1 MSKNLKALKEKRNA
15 LIQEMSTLADTV
27 DKEVRGFSKA
37 ELSRISEIKAEVAS
51 LDSTI
56 ESIKEVRSL
65 AKIEGEEKGEKQ
77 HMVLKDK
84 ELEIRGMEQFL
95 RGQYGEERRAL
106 TNANTAEGVGT
117 EGGTAGQQGVTIPEG
132 VYGEIIELLGE
143 NAPVFE
149 MARKF
154 PSVTGNLKVAREGDQ
169 SDEGFI
175 GETLDATKLK
185 PMLKAVTLKQKRV
198 AAALQ
203 LTNQL
208 VNDSAVDI
216 VEYSTRRLSRSAA
229 KAIERGI
236 LVGAKTPG
244 EEADDTF
251 RPIIGD
257 TAVLSHTV
265 AAVNEL
271 TVEEILDIYGTLN
284 PAYLDGAAWIVSRA
298 VFNKMLKLKD
308 GDGSYLVFRTI
319 VEGRPGYTLLG
330 CPVYVSDVLKDNAT
344 SQVVFG
350 NITEG
355 YGMLI
360 KKDMNLVAVTADTTQ
375 ALAGGRLY
383 VLDAYMDGAVI
394 NPNAI
399 VVAKKA

>member
-1 MSKNLKALKEKRNA
+1 MGKNLKALKEKRNA
-15 LIQEMSTLADTV
+15 LIQEMSALADTV

-37 ELSRISEIKAEVAS
+37 ELSRISEIKAEVAG

-65 AKIEGEEKGEKQ
+65 AKIEDEGKGEKQ
-77 HMVLKDK
+77 HMELNDK

-106 TNANTAEGVGT
+106 TNANTTEGVGT
-117 EGGTAGQQGVTIPEG
+117 KGGTAGQQGVTIPEN

-169 SDEGFI
+169 DDEGFI

-216 VEYSTRRLSRSAA
+216 VGYSTRRLSRSAA

-236 LVGAKTPG
+236 LIGAKTG
-244 EEADDTF
+244 EDADDTF

-257 TAVLSHTV
+257 ANVLTHTV
-265 AAVNEL
+265 AAVNDL
-271 TVEEILDIYGTLN
+271 TIEEILDIYGTLN
-284 PAYLDGAAWIVSRA
+284 PGYLDGAAWIVSRA

-319 VEGRPGYTLLG
+319 VDGRPGYTLLG
-330 CPVYVSDVLKDNAT
+330 CPVYVSDVLKDHAN

-350 NITEG
+350 NINEG

-383 VLDAYMDGAVI
+383 VLDAYMDGAVV

>member
-1 MSKNLKALKEKRNA
+1 MGKNLKALKEKRNA
-15 LIQEMSTLADTV
+15 LIQEMSALADTV

-37 ELSRISEIKAEVAS
+37 ELSRISEIKAEVAG

-65 AKIEGEEKGEKQ
+65 AKIEDEGKGEKQ
-77 HMVLKDK
+77 HMELNDK

-117 EGGTAGQQGVTIPEG
+117 EGGNAGQQGVTIPEN

-169 SDEGFI
+169 DDEGFI

-216 VEYSTRRLSRSAA
+216 VGYSTRRLSRSAA

-236 LVGAKTPG
+236 LIGAKTG
-244 EEADDTF
+244 EDADDTF

-257 TAVLSHTV
+257 ANVLTHTV
-265 AAVNEL
+265 AAVNDL
-271 TVEEILDIYGTLN
+271 TIEEILDIYGTLN
-284 PAYLDGAAWIVSRA
+284 PGYLDGAAWIVSRA

-319 VEGRPGYTLLG
+319 VDGRPGYTLLG
-330 CPVYVSDVLKDNAT
+330 CPVYVSDVLKDHAN

-350 NITEG
+350 NINEG

-383 VLDAYMDGAVI
+383 VLDAYMDGAVV

>member
-1 MSKNLKALKEKRNA
+1 MENLKALKEKRNA
-15 LIQEMSTLADTV
+15 LIQEMNALADTV
-27 DKEVRGFSKA
+27 DKEVRSFSKA
-37 ELSRISEIKAEVAS
+37 ELSRISEIKAEVAA

-56 ESIKEVRSL
+56 EGVKEVRSL
-65 AKIEGEEKGEKQ
+65 AKVEDKGKGEKQ

-84 ELEIRGMEQFL
+84 EFEIRGMEQFL

-106 TNANTAEGVGT
+106 TDANTAEGVGG
-117 EGGTAGQQGVTIPEG
+117 EGGTAGQQGVTIPEN

-154 PSVTGNLKVAREGDQ
+154 PSVTGNLKVAREDGQD
-169 SDEGFI
+169 DEGFI

-185 PMLKAVTLKQKRV
+185 PVLKAVTLKQKRV

-216 VEYSTRRLSRSAA
+216 VEYATRRLSRSAA

-236 LVGAKTPG
+236 LIGHKSG
-244 EEADDTF
+244 EDADDTF

-257 TAVLSHTV
+257 ANVLSHTV
-265 AAVNEL
+265 ATVNEL

-383 VLDAYMDGAVI
+383 VLDAYMDGAVV
-394 NPNAI
+394 NPKAI
-399 VVAKKA
+399 VVGKKA

>member
-1 MSKNLKALKEKRNA
+1 MGKNLKALKEKRNT
-15 LIQEMSTLADTV
+15 LIQEMSTLADTA
-27 DKEVRGFSKA
+27 DQEVRGFNEA
-37 ELSRISEIKAEVAS
+37 ELSRMSEIKAEVAG

-65 AKIEGEEKGEKQ
+65 AKAEDEEKGEKQ
-77 HMVLKDK
+77 HMELEGK

-106 TNANTAEGVGT
+106 TDANTTDGVGT
-117 EGGTAGQQGVTIPEG
+117 EGGTAGQQGVTIPEN

-169 SDEGFI
+169 DDEGFI
-175 GETLDATKLK
+175 GETFDATKLK

-208 VNDSAVDI
+208 VNDSAVNI
-216 VEYSTRRLSRSAA
+216 VDYSTRRLARSTA

-236 LVGAKTPG
+236 LIGAKSS
-244 EEADDTF
+244 EDADDTF
-251 RPIIGD
+251 RPIIGNTD
-257 TAVLSHTV
+257 VLTHNV
-265 AAVNEL
+265 AAINDL

-284 PAYLDGAAWIVSRA
+284 PGYLAGAAWIVSRA

-308 GDGSYLVFRTI
+308 GDGTYLVFRTI

-350 NITEG
+350 NINEG

-383 VLDAYMDGAVI
+383 VLDAYMDGAVV

>member
-27 DKEVRGFSKA
+27 DKEVRSFSKA
-37 ELSRISEIKAEVAS
+37 ELSRISEIKAEVAA

-56 ESIKEVRSL
+56 EGVKEVRSL
-65 AKIEGEEKGEKQ
+65 AKVEDEGKGEKQ
-77 HMVLKDK
+77 HMELKDK
-84 ELEIRGMEQFL
+84 EFEIRGMEQFL

-106 TNANTAEGVGT
+106 TDANTAEGIGG
-117 EGGTAGQQGVTIPEG
+117 EGGTAGQQGVTIPEN

-154 PSVTGNLKVAREGDQ
+154 PSVTGNLKIAREDGQD
-169 SDEGFI
+169 DEGFI

-185 PMLKAVTLKQKRV
+185 PVLKAVTLKQKRV

-236 LVGAKTPG
+236 LIGAKSG

-257 TAVLSHTV
+257 ANVLTHTV
-265 AAVNEL
+265 AAVDEL

>member
-1 MSKNLKALKEKRNA
+1 MENLKALKEKRNA
-15 LIQEMSTLADTV
+15 LIQEMNALADTV
-27 DKEVRGFSKA
+27 DKEVRSFSKA
-37 ELSRISEIKAEVAS
+37 ELSRISEIKAEVAA

-56 ESIKEVRSL
+56 EGVKEVRSL
-65 AKIEGEEKGEKQ
+65 AKVEDKGKGEKQ

-84 ELEIRGMEQFL
+84 EFEIRGMEQFL

-106 TNANTAEGVGT
+106 TDANTAEGVGG
-117 EGGTAGQQGVTIPEG
+117 EGGTAGQQGVTIPEN

-154 PSVTGNLKVAREGDQ
+154 PSVTGNLKIAREDGQD
-169 SDEGFI
+169 DEGFI

-185 PMLKAVTLKQKRV
+185 PVLKAVTLKQKRV

-216 VEYSTRRLSRSAA
+216 VEYATRRLSRSAA

-236 LVGAKTPG
+236 LIGHKSG
-244 EEADDTF
+244 EDADDTF

-257 TAVLSHTV
+257 ANVLSHTV
-265 AAVNEL
+265 ATVNEL

-383 VLDAYMDGAVI
+383 VLDAYMDGAVV
-394 NPNAI
+394 NPKAI
-399 VVAKKA
+399 VVGKKA

>member
-1 MSKNLKALKEKRNA
+1 MGKNLKALKEKRNG
-15 LIQEMSTLADTV
+15 LIEEMNTLADV
-27 DKEVRGFSKA
+27 ADKEVRGFNEA
-37 ELSRISEIKAEVAS
+37 ELSRMSEIKAEVAG

-65 AKIEGEEKGEKQ
+65 AQAEDHEEGEKE
-77 HMVLKDK
+77 HMELEGK
-84 ELEIRGMEQFL
+84 ELEVRGMEQFL

-106 TNANTAEGVGT
+106 TDANTTDGIGT
-117 EGGTAGQQGVTIPEG
+117 EGGTAGQQGVTIPEN
-132 VYGEIIELLGE
+132 VYGDIIELLGE

-154 PSVTGNLKVAREGDQ
+154 PSVTGNLKIAREGDEN
-169 SDEGFI
+169 DEGFI

-216 VEYSTRRLSRSAA
+216 VGYSTRRLARSTA

-236 LVGAKTPG
+236 LIGAKSS
-244 EEADDTF
+244 EDADDTF

-257 TAVLSHTV
+257 AGVLTHTV
-265 AAVNEL
+265 AAVDAL

-284 PAYLDGAAWIVSRA
+284 PGYLDGAAWIVSRA

-308 GDGSYLVFRTI
+308 GDGTYLVFRTI

-330 CPVYVSDVLKDNAT
+330 CPVYVSDVLKDNIT

-350 NITEG
+350 NINEG
-355 YGMLI
+355 YGMMI

-383 VLDAYMDGAVI
+383 VLDAYMDGAVV

>member
-1 MSKNLKALKEKRNA
+1 MGKNLKALKEKRNG
-15 LIQEMSTLADTV
+15 LIEEMNTLADV
-27 DKEVRGFSKA
+27 ADKEVRGFNEA
-37 ELSRISEIKAEVAS
+37 ELSRMSEIKAEVAG

-65 AKIEGEEKGEKQ
+65 AQAEDHEEGEKE
-77 HMVLKDK
+77 HMELEGK
-84 ELEIRGMEQFL
+84 ELEVRGMEQFL

-106 TNANTAEGVGT
+106 TDANTTDGIGT
-117 EGGTAGQQGVTIPEG
+117 EGGTAGQQGVTIPEN
-132 VYGEIIELLGE
+132 VYGDIIELLGE

-169 SDEGFI
+169 DDEGFI

-208 VNDSAVDI
+208 VNDSAVNI
-216 VEYSTRRLSRSAA
+216 VDYSTRRLARSTA

-236 LVGAKTPG
+236 LIGAKSG
-244 EEADDTF
+244 EDADDTF
-251 RPIIGD
+251 RPIIGNTD
-257 TAVLSHTV
+257 VLTHTV
-265 AAVNEL
+265 AAVDAL

-284 PAYLDGAAWIVSRA
+284 PGYLNGAAWIVSRA

-308 GDGSYLVFRTI
+308 GDGTYLVFRTI

-330 CPVYVSDVLKDNAT
+330 CPVYVSDVLKDNVT

-350 NITEG
+350 NINEG

-383 VLDAYMDGAVI
+383 VLDAYMDGAVV

-399 VVAKKA
+399 VVAKNA

>member
-1 MSKNLKALKEKRNA
+1 MEENLKALKEKRNA
-15 LIQEMSTLADTV
+15 LIQEMNALADTV
-27 DKEVRGFSKA
+27 DKEVRSFSKA
-37 ELSRISEIKAEVAS
+37 ELSRISEIKAEVAA

-56 ESIKEVRSL
+56 ESVKEVRSL
-65 AKIEGEEKGEKQ
+65 AKVEDEGKGEKQ
-77 HMVLKDK
+77 HMELNDK
-84 ELEIRGMEQFL
+84 EFEIRGMEQFL

-106 TNANTAEGVGT
+106 TDANTTKGVGT
-117 EGGTAGQQGVTIPEG
+117 EGGTAGQQGVTIPEN

-154 PSVTGNLKVAREGDQ
+154 PSVTGNLKIAREDGQD
-169 SDEGFI
+169 DEGFI

-185 PMLKAVTLKQKRV
+185 PVLKAVTLKQKRV

-236 LVGAKTPG
+236 LIGHKSG
-244 EEADDTF
+244 EDADDTF

-257 TAVLSHTV
+257 TNVLSHTV

-330 CPVYVSDVLKDNAT
+330 CPVYVSDVLKDHAT

-383 VLDAYMDGAVI
+383 VLDAYMDGAVV

>member
-27 DKEVRGFSKA
+27 DKEVRGFSEA

-56 ESIKEVRSL
+56 KSIKEVRSL
-65 AKIEGEEKGEKQ
+65 AKIEDEEKGEKQ

-106 TNANTAEGVGT
+106 TDANTAVGVGT

-236 LVGAKTPG
+236 LIGAKSG

-330 CPVYVSDVLKDNAT
+330 CPVYVSDVLKDHAT

-383 VLDAYMDGAVI
+383 VLDAYMDGAVV

>member
-1 MSKNLKALKEKRNA
+1 MGKNLKALKEKRNA
-15 LIQEMSTLADTV
+15 LIQEMSALADTV

-37 ELSRISEIKAEVAS
+37 ELSRISEIKAEVAG

-65 AKIEGEEKGEKQ
+65 AKIEDEGKGEKQ
-77 HMVLKDK
+77 HMELNDK

-117 EGGTAGQQGVTIPEG
+117 EGGNAGQQGVTIPEN

-169 SDEGFI
+169 DDEGFI

-216 VEYSTRRLSRSAA
+216 VGYSTRRLSRSAA

-236 LVGAKTPG
+236 LIGAKTG

-257 TAVLSHTV
+257 ANVLTHTV
-265 AAVNEL
+265 AAVNDL
-271 TVEEILDIYGTLN
+271 TIEEILDIYGTLN
-284 PAYLDGAAWIVSRA
+284 PGYLDGAAWIVSRA

-319 VEGRPGYTLLG
+319 VDGRPGYTLLG
-330 CPVYVSDVLKDNAT
+330 CPVYVSDVLKDNTT

-350 NITEG
+350 NINEG

-383 VLDAYMDGAVI
+383 VLDAYMDGAVV

>member
-1 MSKNLKALKEKRNA
+1 MGKNLKALKEKRNG
-15 LIQEMSTLADTV
+15 LIEEMNTLADV
-27 DKEVRGFSKA
+27 ADKEVRGFNEA
-37 ELSRISEIKAEVAS
+37 ELSRMSEIKAEVAG

-65 AKIEGEEKGEKQ
+65 AQAEDHEEGEKE
-77 HMVLKDK
+77 HMELEGK
-84 ELEIRGMEQFL
+84 ELEVRGMEQFL

-106 TNANTAEGVGT
+106 TDANTTDGIGT
-117 EGGTAGQQGVTIPEG
+117 EGGTAGQQGVTIPEN

-154 PSVTGNLKVAREGDQ
+154 PSVTGNLKIAREGDQ
-169 SDEGFI
+169 DDEGFI

-216 VEYSTRRLSRSAA
+216 VGYSTRRLARSTA

-236 LVGAKTPG
+236 LIGAKSS
-244 EEADDTF
+244 EDADDTF

-257 TAVLSHTV
+257 AGVLTHTV
-265 AAVNEL
+265 AAIDAL

-284 PAYLDGAAWIVSRA
+284 PGYLDGAAWIVSRA

-308 GDGSYLVFRTI
+308 GDGTYLVFRTI

-330 CPVYVSDVLKDNAT
+330 CPVYVSDVLKDNVT

-350 NITEG
+350 NINEG
-355 YGMLI
+355 YGMMI

-383 VLDAYMDGAVI
+383 VLDAYMDGAVV

>member
-1 MSKNLKALKEKRNA
+1 MGKNLKALKEKRNS
-15 LIQEMSTLADTV
+15 LIEEMNTLADV
-27 DKEVRGFSKA
+27 ADKEVRGFNEA
-37 ELSRISEIKAEVAS
+37 ELSRMSEIKAEVAG

-65 AKIEGEEKGEKQ
+65 AQSEDHEEGEKE
-77 HMVLKDK
+77 HMELEGK
-84 ELEIRGMEQFL
+84 ELEVRGMEQFL

-106 TNANTAEGVGT
+106 TDANTTDGVGT
-117 EGGTAGQQGVTIPEG
+117 EGGTAGQQGVTIPEN

-154 PSVTGNLKVAREGDQ
+154 PSVTGNLKIAREGDQ
-169 SDEGFI
+169 DDEGFI

-216 VEYSTRRLSRSAA
+216 VGYSTRRLSRSAA

-236 LVGAKTPG
+236 LIGAKSS
-244 EEADDTF
+244 EDADDTF

-257 TAVLSHTV
+257 AGVLTHTV
-265 AAVNEL
+265 AAIDAL

-284 PAYLDGAAWIVSRA
+284 PGYLDGAAWIVSRA

-350 NITEG
+350 NISEG
-355 YGMLI
+355 YGMMI

-383 VLDAYMDGAVI
+383 VLDAYMDGAVV

-399 VVAKKA
+399 VVAKNV

>member
-1 MSKNLKALKEKRNA
+1 MGKNLKALKEKRNG
-15 LIQEMSTLADTV
+15 LIEEMNTLADV
-27 DKEVRGFSKA
+27 ADKEVRGFNEA
-37 ELSRISEIKAEVAS
+37 ELSRMSEIKAEVAG

-65 AKIEGEEKGEKQ
+65 AQAEDHEEGEKE
-77 HMVLKDK
+77 HMELEGK
-84 ELEIRGMEQFL
+84 ELEVRGMEQFL

-106 TNANTAEGVGT
+106 TDANTTDGIGT
-117 EGGTAGQQGVTIPEG
+117 EGGTAGQQGVTIPEN
-132 VYGEIIELLGE
+132 VYGDIIELLGE

-169 SDEGFI
+169 DDEGFI

-208 VNDSAVDI
+208 VNDSAVNI
-216 VEYSTRRLSRSAA
+216 VDYSTRRLARSTA

-236 LVGAKTPG
+236 LIGAKAG
-244 EEADDTF
+244 EDADDTF
-251 RPIIGD
+251 RPIIGNTD
-257 TAVLSHTV
+257 VLTHNV
-265 AAVNEL
+265 AAVDAL

-284 PAYLDGAAWIVSRA
+284 PGYLNGAAWIVSRA

-308 GDGSYLVFRTI
+308 GDGTYLVFRTI

-330 CPVYVSDVLKDNAT
+330 CPVYVSDVLKDNVT

-350 NITEG
+350 NINEG

-383 VLDAYMDGAVI
+383 VLDAYMDGAVV

>member
-1 MSKNLKALKEKRNA
+1 MEENLKALKEKRNA
-15 LIQEMSTLADTV
+15 LIQEMSALADTV
-27 DKEVRGFSKA
+27 DKEVRSFSKA
-37 ELSRISEIKAEVAS
+37 ELSRISEIKAEVAA

-56 ESIKEVRSL
+56 EGVKEVRSL
-65 AKIEGEEKGEKQ
+65 AKVEDEGKGEKQ

-84 ELEIRGMEQFL
+84 EFEIRGMEQFL

-106 TNANTAEGVGT
+106 TDANTSEGVGG
-117 EGGTAGQQGVTIPEG
+117 EGGTAGQQGVTIPEN

-154 PSVTGNLKVAREGDQ
+154 PSVTGNLKIAREDGQD
-169 SDEGFI
+169 DEGFI

-185 PMLKAVTLKQKRV
+185 PVLKAVTLKQKRV

-216 VEYSTRRLSRSAA
+216 VEYATRRLSRSAA

-236 LVGAKTPG
+236 LIGHKSG
-244 EEADDTF
+244 EDADDTF

-257 TAVLSHTV
+257 ANVLSHTV

-383 VLDAYMDGAVI
+383 VLDAYMDGAVV
-394 NPNAI
+394 NPKAI
-399 VVAKKA
+399 VVGKKA

>member
-1 MSKNLKALKEKRNA
+1 MGKNLKALKEKRNS
-15 LIQEMSTLADTV
+15 LIEEMNTLADV
-27 DKEVRGFSKA
+27 ADKEVRGFNEA
-37 ELSRISEIKAEVAS
+37 ELSRMSEIKAEVAG

-65 AKIEGEEKGEKQ
+65 AQSEDHEEGEKE
-77 HMVLKDK
+77 HMELEGK
-84 ELEIRGMEQFL
+84 ELEVRGMEQFL

-106 TNANTAEGVGT
+106 TDANTTDGVGT
-117 EGGTAGQQGVTIPEG
+117 EGGTAGQQGVTIPEN

-154 PSVTGNLKVAREGDQ
+154 PSVTGNLKIAREGDQ
-169 SDEGFI
+169 DDEGFI

-216 VEYSTRRLSRSAA
+216 VGYSTRRLSRSAA

-236 LVGAKTPG
+236 LIGAKSS
-244 EEADDTF
+244 EDADDTF

-257 TAVLSHTV
+257 AGVLTHTV
-265 AAVNEL
+265 AAIDAL

-284 PAYLDGAAWIVSRA
+284 PGYLDGAAWIVSRA

-350 NITEG
+350 NISEG
-355 YGMLI
+355 YGMMI

-383 VLDAYMDGAVI
+383 VLDAYMDGAVV

-399 VVAKKA
+399 VVAKNA

>member
-1 MSKNLKALKEKRNA
+1 MGKNLKALKEKKNA
-15 LIQEMSTLADTV
+15 LIEEMTALADTV
-27 DKEVRGFSKA
+27 DQEVRSFNEA
-37 ELSRISEIKAEVAS
+37 ELSRISEIKLEVAGI
-51 LDSTI
+51 DSTI
-56 ESIKEVRSL
+56 DSVKEVRSL
-65 AKIEGEEKGEKQ
+65 AKADIEDKDGGKQ
-77 HMVLKDK
+77 HMELEGK
-84 ELEIRGMEQFL
+84 ELEVRGMEQFL

-106 TNANTAEGVGT
+106 TDANTTDGIGT
-117 EGGTAGQQGVTIPEG
+117 EGGTAGQQGVTIPEN

-169 SDEGFI
+169 DDEGFI

-208 VNDSAVDI
+208 VNDSAVNI
-216 VEYSTRRLSRSAA
+216 VDYSTRRLARSTA

-236 LVGAKTPG
+236 LIGAKSG
-244 EEADDTF
+244 EDADDTF
-251 RPIIGD
+251 RPIVGNAD
-257 TAVLSHTV
+257 VLTHNV
-265 AAVNEL
+265 AAIDAL

-284 PAYLDGAAWIVSRA
+284 PGYLNGAAWIVSRA

-308 GDGSYLVFRTI
+308 GDGTYLVFRTI

-350 NITEG
+350 NINEG

-383 VLDAYMDGAVI
+383 VLDAYMDGAVV

>member
-1 MSKNLKALKEKRNA
+1 MGKNLKALKEKRNS
-15 LIQEMSTLADTV
+15 LIEEMNTLADV
-27 DKEVRGFSKA
+27 ADKEVRGFNEA
-37 ELSRISEIKAEVAS
+37 ELSRMSEIKAEVAG

-65 AKIEGEEKGEKQ
+65 AQAEDHEEGEKE
-77 HMVLKDK
+77 HMELEGK
-84 ELEIRGMEQFL
+84 ELEVRGMEQFL

-106 TNANTAEGVGT
+106 TDANTTDGIGT
-117 EGGTAGQQGVTIPEG
+117 EGGTAGQQGVTIPEN
-132 VYGEIIELLGE
+132 VYGDIIELLGE

-154 PSVTGNLKVAREGDQ
+154 PSVTGNLKIAREGDQ
-169 SDEGFI
+169 DDEGFI

-208 VNDSAVDI
+208 VNDSAVNI
-216 VEYSTRRLSRSAA
+216 VDYSTRRLARSTA

-236 LVGAKTPG
+236 LIGAKAG
-244 EEADDTF
+244 EDADDTF
-251 RPIIGD
+251 RPIIGNTD
-257 TAVLSHTV
+257 VLTHNV
-265 AAVNEL
+265 AAVDAL

-284 PAYLDGAAWIVSRA
+284 PGYLNGAAWIVSRA

-308 GDGSYLVFRTI
+308 GDGTYLVFRTI

-330 CPVYVSDVLKDNAT
+330 CPVYVSDVLKDNVT

-350 NITEG
+350 NINEG

-383 VLDAYMDGAVI
+383 VLDAYMDGAVV

>member
-1 MSKNLKALKEKRNA
+1 MSKNLKSLKEKRNA

-65 AKIEGEEKGEKQ
+65 AKVEDEEKGEKQ
-77 HMVLKDK
+77 HMELKEK

-236 LVGAKTPG
+236 LIGAKTG

>member
-1 MSKNLKALKEKRNA
+1 MGKNLKALKEKRNG
-15 LIQEMSTLADTV
+15 LIEEMNNLADV
-27 DKEVRGFSKA
+27 ADKEVRGFDEA

-65 AKIEGEEKGEKQ
+65 AQAENEDEKGEQ
-77 HMVLKDK
+77 HMELEGK
-84 ELEIRGMEQFL
+84 ELEVRGMEQFL

-106 TNANTAEGVGT
+106 TEANTTDGVGT
-117 EGGTAGQQGVTIPEG
+117 EGGTAGQQGVTIPEN

-154 PSVTGNLKVAREGDQ
+154 PSVTGNLKIAREGDQ
-169 SDEGFI
+169 DDEGFI

-208 VNDSAVDI
+208 VNDSAVNI
-216 VEYSTRRLSRSAA
+216 VDYSTRRLARSTA

-236 LVGAKTPG
+236 LIGAKSS

-251 RPIIGD
+251 RPIIGNAD
-257 TAVLSHTV
+257 VLTHNV
-265 AAVNEL
+265 AAIDDL

-284 PAYLDGAAWIVSRA
+284 PGYLNGAAWIVSRA

-308 GDGSYLVFRTI
+308 GDGTYLVFRTI

-330 CPVYVSDVLKDNAT
+330 CPVYVSDVLKDNVT

-350 NITEG
+350 NINEG

-383 VLDAYMDGAVI
+383 VLDAYMDGAVV

>member
-1 MSKNLKALKEKRNA
+1 
-15 LIQEMSTLADTV
+15 
-27 DKEVRGFSKA
+27 
-37 ELSRISEIKAEVAS
+37 
-51 LDSTI
+51 
-56 ESIKEVRSL
+56 
-65 AKIEGEEKGEKQ
+65 
-77 HMVLKDK
+77 MVLKEK

-236 LVGAKTPG
+236 LIGAKSG

-257 TAVLSHTV
+257 TSVLSHTV
-265 AAVNEL
+265 AAVDEL

-355 YGMLI
+355 YGMLV

>member
-1 MSKNLKALKEKRNA
+1 MGKNLKALKEKRNG
-15 LIQEMSTLADTV
+15 LIEEMNNLADV
-27 DKEVRGFSKA
+27 ADKEVRGFDEA
-37 ELSRISEIKAEVAS
+37 ELSRMSEIKAEVAS

-65 AKIEGEEKGEKQ
+65 AQAENEDEKGEQ
-77 HMVLKDK
+77 HMELEGK
-84 ELEIRGMEQFL
+84 ELEVRGMEQFL

-106 TNANTAEGVGT
+106 TEANTTDGVGT
-117 EGGTAGQQGVTIPEG
+117 EGGTAGQQGVTIPEN

-154 PSVTGNLKVAREGDQ
+154 PSVTGNLKIAREGDQ
-169 SDEGFI
+169 DDEGFI

-216 VEYSTRRLSRSAA
+216 VGYSTRRLARSTA

-236 LVGAKTPG
+236 LIGAKSS
-244 EEADDTF
+244 EDADDTF

-257 TAVLSHTV
+257 AGVLTHNV
-265 AAVNEL
+265 AAIDAL

-284 PAYLDGAAWIVSRA
+284 PGYLDGAAWIVSRA

-308 GDGSYLVFRTI
+308 GGGDYLVFRSI

-330 CPVYVSDVLKDNAT
+330 CPVYVSDVLKDNIT

-350 NITEG
+350 NINEG
-355 YGMLI
+355 YGMMI

-383 VLDAYMDGAVI
+383 VLDAYMDGAVV

>member
-1 MSKNLKALKEKRNA
+1 MGKNLKALKEKRNG
-15 LIQEMSTLADTV
+15 LIEEMNTLADV
-27 DKEVRGFSKA
+27 ADKEVRGFNEA
-37 ELSRISEIKAEVAS
+37 ELSRMSEIKAEVAG

-56 ESIKEVRSL
+56 ASIKEVRSL
-65 AKIEGEEKGEKQ
+65 AQAEDHEEGEKE
-77 HMVLKDK
+77 HMELEGK
-84 ELEIRGMEQFL
+84 ELEVRGMEQFL

-106 TNANTAEGVGT
+106 TNANTTDGVGT
-117 EGGTAGQQGVTIPEG
+117 EGGTAGQQGVTIPEN

-149 MARKF
+149 MTRKF
-154 PSVTGNLKVAREGDQ
+154 PSATGSLKIAREGDQ
-169 SDEGFI
+169 DDEGFI

-216 VEYSTRRLSRSAA
+216 VGYSTRRLARSTA

-236 LVGAKTPG
+236 LIGAKTG

-257 TAVLSHTV
+257 AGVLTHTI
-265 AAVNEL
+265 AAIDAL
-271 TVEEILDIYGTLN
+271 TVEEILDIYGALN
-284 PAYLDGAAWIVSRA
+284 PGYLDGAAWIVSRA
-298 VFNKMLKLKD
+298 VFNKILKLKD

-350 NITEG
+350 NINEG
-355 YGMLI
+355 YGMMI

-383 VLDAYMDGAVI
+383 VLDAYMDGAVV

-399 VVAKKA
+399 VVAKNV

>member
-1 MSKNLKALKEKRNA
+1 MGKNLKALKEKRNG
-15 LIQEMSTLADTV
+15 LIEEMNTLADVV
-27 DKEVRGFSKA
+27 DKEVRGFNEA
-37 ELSRISEIKAEVAS
+37 ELSRMSEIKAEVAG

-65 AKIEGEEKGEKQ
+65 AQAEDHEEGEKEYMELEG
-77 HMVLKDK
+77 K
-84 ELEIRGMEQFL
+84 ELEVRGMEQFL

-106 TNANTAEGVGT
+106 TDANTTDGIGT
-117 EGGTAGQQGVTIPEG
+117 EGGTAGQQGVTIPEN
-132 VYGEIIELLGE
+132 VYGDIIELLGE

-169 SDEGFI
+169 DDEGFI

-208 VNDSAVDI
+208 VNDSAVNI
-216 VEYSTRRLSRSAA
+216 VDYSTRRLARSTS

-236 LVGAKTPG
+236 LVGAKSG
-244 EEADDTF
+244 EDADDTF
-251 RPIIGD
+251 RPIIGNTD
-257 TAVLSHTV
+257 VLTHTV
-265 AAVNEL
+265 AAIDAL

-284 PAYLDGAAWIVSRA
+284 PGYLNGAAWIVSRA

-308 GDGSYLVFRTI
+308 GGGDYLVFRTI

-330 CPVYVSDVLKDNAT
+330 CPVYVSDVLKDNTT

-350 NITEG
+350 NINEG
-355 YGMLI
+355 YAMLI

-383 VLDAYMDGAVI
+383 VLDAYMDGAVV

-399 VVAKKA
+399 VVAKNV

>member
-37 ELSRISEIKAEVAS
+37 ELSRISEIKAEVAG

-65 AKIEGEEKGEKQ
+65 AKIEDEGKGEKQ
-77 HMVLKDK
+77 HMELNDK

-106 TNANTAEGVGT
+106 TNANTTDGVGT
-117 EGGTAGQQGVTIPEG
+117 EGGNAGQQGVTIPEN

-169 SDEGFI
+169 DDEGFI

-216 VEYSTRRLSRSAA
+216 VGYSTRRLSRSAA

-236 LVGAKTPG
+236 LIGAKTG

-257 TAVLSHTV
+257 ANVLTHTV
-265 AAVNEL
+265 AAVNDL
-271 TVEEILDIYGTLN
+271 TIEEILDIYGTLN
-284 PAYLDGAAWIVSRA
+284 PGYLDGAAWIVSRA

-319 VEGRPGYTLLG
+319 VDGRPGYTLLG
-330 CPVYVSDVLKDNAT
+330 CPVYVSDVLKDHAN

-350 NITEG
+350 NINEG

-383 VLDAYMDGAVI
+383 VLDAYMDGAVV

>member
-1 MSKNLKALKEKRNA
+1 MGKNLKALKEKRNG
-15 LIQEMSTLADTV
+15 LIEEMNTLADV
-27 DKEVRGFSKA
+27 ADKEVRGFNEA
-37 ELSRISEIKAEVAS
+37 ELSRMSEIKAEVAG

-65 AKIEGEEKGEKQ
+65 AQAEDHEEGEKE
-77 HMVLKDK
+77 HMELEGK
-84 ELEIRGMEQFL
+84 ELEVRGMEQFL

-106 TNANTAEGVGT
+106 TDANTTDGIGT
-117 EGGTAGQQGVTIPEG
+117 EGGTAGQQGVTIPEN
-132 VYGEIIELLGE
+132 VYGDIIELLGE

-169 SDEGFI
+169 DDEGFI

-208 VNDSAVDI
+208 VNDSAVNI
-216 VEYSTRRLSRSAA
+216 VDYSTRRLARSTA

-236 LVGAKTPG
+236 LIGAKSG
-244 EEADDTF
+244 EDADDTF
-251 RPIIGD
+251 RPIIGNAD
-257 TAVLSHTV
+257 VLTHNI
-265 AAVNEL
+265 AAVDAL

-284 PAYLDGAAWIVSRA
+284 PGYLAGAAWIVSRA

-308 GDGSYLVFRTI
+308 GDGTYLVFRTI

-330 CPVYVSDVLKDNAT
+330 CPVYVSDVLKDNVT

-350 NITEG
+350 NINEG

-383 VLDAYMDGAVI
+383 VLDAYMDGAVV

>member
-65 AKIEGEEKGEKQ
+65 AKVEDEEKGEKQ

-106 TNANTAEGVGT
+106 TNANTTEGVGT

-236 LVGAKTPG
+236 LIGAKTG